1 MLEHKQLVP
10 LDIVFHYSSFFLRTR
25 DAHLY
30 HTNWHTQLLAYQRK
44 KKVKRRKR
52 KADSSDSSSR
62 SEPLS
67 SSLGALDADSSSAT
81 LPHSGN
87 VSPIP
92 FDDTGHSILTTITD
106 GRTPAVTS
114 TTQLLSV
121 SHFVM
126 LSFTMFCDGSNQ
138 FIHTSNDV
146 LE

>member
-1 MLEHKQLVP
+1 MLGHKKICF
-10 LDIVFHYSSFFLRTR
+10 LDIVFYYSSFSLCTL

-92 FDDTGHSILTTITD
+92 FDDTGHNIMTTITD
-106 GRTPAVTS
+106 DRIPAVTS

-121 SHFVM
+121 ESLCYVM
-126 LSFTMFCDGSNQ
+126 FYSGSNQ
-138 FIHTSNDV
+138 FVRTSNDV